1 MIFVPLSALAVLM
14 FAVSMSRFWKNISA
28 ESGNKL
34 PKGDFLPSF
43 METLKEIMLHSKFKK
58 CDENKDRGIAHV
70 LVFYGFIGLAITTA
84 WAVFYLYG
92 LKWESPYPL
101 DDPDILALLGGSTTM
116 VWIARTIFK
125 LVANISAISLLAG
138 GVLIIKNRLK
148 ERGFETSTSS
158 FDWIF
163 VGIVLLVGL
172 SGFLAQVMRM
182 MNFPPVI
189 AYSTYFIHLVLVFY
203 IIIYMPYSK
212 LAHFVYRTVAITY
225 TKMMK
230 RDVEM

>member
-1 MIFVPLSALAVLM
+1 M
-14 FAVSMSRFWKNISA
+14 
-28 ESGNKL
+28 
-34 PKGDFLPSF
+34 
-43 METLKEIMLHSKFKK
+43 
-58 CDENKDRGIAHV
+58 C
-70 LVFYGFIGLAITTA
+70 
-84 WAVFYLYG
+84 
-92 LKWESPYPL
+92 
-101 DDPDILALLGGSTTM
+101 PDAAM
-116 VWIARTIFK
+116 
-125 LVANISAISLLAG
+125 
-138 GVLIIKNRLK
+138 IIKNRLK
-148 ERGFETSTSS
+148 ERGFETHTSS

-172 SGFLAQVMRM
+172 SGFLAQLMRM

-189 AYSTYFIHLVLVFY
+189 AYSTYFLHLVLVFY